1 MLNEASAEELLH
13 LLIGQ
18 TKELAVVLVDLDG
31 RIRWWNPG
39 AQHIFGVND
48 DEIRGKLVTTLF
60 PVEEIENGLAGHEIT
75 VARTHGVAEDDRWM
89 ARRDGSRFWA
99 SGVMLALRNEKGELV
114 GFGKILRNR
123 TDLRE
128 QLDTLKNQ
136 VTALDAAS
144 QQKDIFLTT
153 LSHELRN
160 PLSPIGYA
168 VQLIRRTADVTPE
181 LDSHLAVIERQ
192 ADALRRMV
200 NDLVDVARLGAGKV
214 EVRKEPI
221 SVNEVIHRSVE
232 SIAPIVRE
240 KRHQLDVL
248 FPPTPIV
255 VEGDPDRLQQVFVNL
270 LNNAV
275 KYTPED
281 GRIWVEGTTE
291 GNEAVIDVADTG
303 IGIPNELLPQI
314 FELFTQAHASRKH
327 GDGGLGIGLSL
338 VKDLVTLHGGSVQ
351 VRSEGEG
358 KGSEFTV
365 RLPLVR
371 PVTSGA

>member
-1 MLNEASAEELLH
+1 
-13 LLIGQ
+13 
-18 TKELAVVLVDLDG
+18 
-31 RIRWWNPG
+31 
-39 AQHIFGVND
+39 
-48 DEIRGKLVTTLF
+48 
-60 PVEEIENGLAGHEIT
+60 
-75 VARTHGVAEDDRWM
+75 
-89 ARRDGSRFWA
+89 
-99 SGVMLALRNEKGELV
+99 MLALRNEKGELV

-136 VTALDAAS
+136 VAALDVAS

-192 ADALRRMV
+192 TDALRRMV

-371 PVTSGA
+371 PVTAGA